1 MKVKSKN
8 QQGSTYKQAVV
19 NVGNLNYNKNASEKE
34 RLFYTAVTRASD
46 LLILG
51 NVK

>member
-8 QQGSTYKQAVV
+8 QQGSSYKEAIV
-19 NVGNLNYNKNASEKE
+19 NIGNLNLNKNLKEKQ
-34 RLFYTAVTRASD
+34 RLLYTAVTRASD
-46 LLILG
+46 LLILS